1 MCFIKVAVLRI
12 WKVIY
17 LSYVVTAWV
26 PKGTDFSTSE
36 QAFHYNLWSMLHAEL
51 TSSCRLTE
59 WGGVSEWNTIIGG
72 EYVTFLF
79 CIPRGLY
86 AIMSRVS
93 GTGGGGTMDC
103 AR

>member
-1 MCFIKVAVLRI
+1 
-12 WKVIY
+12 
-17 LSYVVTAWV
+17 
-26 PKGTDFSTSE
+26 
-36 QAFHYNLWSMLHAEL
+36 MLHAEL
-51 TSSCRLTE
+51 KSSCRSSE
-59 WGGVSEWNTIIGG
+59 KGGVSELYTIIGG
-72 EYVTFLF
+72 EYVTFLP